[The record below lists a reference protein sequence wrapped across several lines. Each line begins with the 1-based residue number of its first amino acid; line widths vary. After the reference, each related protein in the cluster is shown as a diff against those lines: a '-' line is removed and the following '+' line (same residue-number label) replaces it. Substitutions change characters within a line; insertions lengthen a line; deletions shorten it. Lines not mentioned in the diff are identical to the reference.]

1 MCVTNFFYAS
11 FVIKLEDPTD
21 LPDAILAV
29 VGKTFTFGIS
39 VEKEHVL
46 YGSEIY
52 KVGKI
57 FKDRMVALTD
67 SVKLENSQTDGVL
80 TLTSGE
86 EVWLYVLFYLRFTSY
101 TWERCIINYES
112 Y

>member
-1 MCVTNFFYAS
+1 MP
-11 FVIKLEDPTD
+11 DP
-21 LPDAILAV
+21 IFAV

-57 FKDRMVALTD
+57 YKDRRIVFTEKD
-67 SVKLENSQTDGVL
+67 NLENSHSDQDL
-80 TLTSGE
+80 ALTSGGE
-86 EVWLYVLFYLRFTSY
+86 EV
-101 TWERCIINYES
+101 
-112 Y
+112 

>member
-1 MCVTNFFYAS
+1 M
-11 FVIKLEDPTD
+11 VIKLEDPTD

-57 FKDRMVALTD
+57 FKERMVALTD
-67 SVKLENSQTDGVL
+67 SVSLENSQSDGVL
-80 TLTSGE
+80 TITSGD
-86 EVWLYVLFYLRFTSY
+86 EVWSYAYFVILFVFIYMSILYY
-101 TWERCIINYES
+101 
-112 Y
+112 

>member
-1 MCVTNFFYAS
+1 M
-11 FVIKLEDPTD
+11 VIKLEDPTD

-57 FKDRMVALTD
+57 FKERMVALMD
-67 SVKLENSQTDGVL
+67 SVNLENSQSDGVL
-80 TLTSGE
+80 TITSGD
-86 EVWLYVLFYLRFTSY
+86 EVWSYAYFVILFVFIYMSILYY
-101 TWERCIINYES
+101 
-112 Y
+112 